1 MPEIV
6 SNTTPLISLLI
17 IDKLNLLNEIY
28 GKISVPYAVF
38 KELEQGKQKTYY
50 QDISKINWIE
60 IVDINNKEIEQ
71 SLFDLDEGEAEA
83 IILAKELNADL
94 LILDEKLG
102 RDYAKKL
109 NVKITGTLGVLLKAK
124 ELGLIDSVRELLDI
138 LVKKGVWLS
147 PKLIEKVLNLAGEQ
161 L

>member
-1 MPEIV
+1 MYG
-6 SNTTPLISLLI
+6 
-17 IDKLNLLNEIY
+17 EIY
-28 GKISVPYAVF
+28 VPFAVF
-38 KELEQGKQKTYY
+38 NELDQGKEKPYY
-50 QDISKINWIE
+50 QDISKLDWIN
-60 IVDINNKEIEQ
+60 IVNVKNKEIEPF
-71 SLFDLDEGEAEA
+71 LFDLDEGEAEA

-124 ELGLIDSVRELLDI
+124 ELGLVDSVRELLDI

>member
-1 MPEIV
+1 MVAKMALLDRTSIYFP
-6 SNTTPLISLLI
+6 SLNHFL
-17 IDKLNLLNEIY
+17 KY
-28 GKISVPYAVF
+28 
-38 KELEQGKQKTYY
+38 
-50 QDISKINWIE
+50 
-60 IVDINNKEIEQ
+60 
-71 SLFDLDEGEAEA
+71 AEA

-94 LILDEKLG
+94 LILDEKLA

-124 ELGLIDSVRELLDI
+124 ELGLVDTVRELLDI

>member
-17 IDKLNLLNEIY
+17 IGKLSLLKEIY
-28 GKISVPYAVF
+28 GKVFVPYAVF
-38 KELEQGKQKTYY
+38 KELEQGKQKAYY
-50 QDISKINWIE
+50 QDISKINWIK
-60 IVDINNKEIEQ
+60 IVNISNKKIEQ
-71 SLFDLDEGEAEA
+71 FFIDLDKGEAEA

-109 NVKITGTLGVLLKAK
+109 NVRITGTLGVLLKAK
-124 ELGLIDSVRELLDI
+124 ELGLVDSVRELLDI
-138 LVKKGVWLS
+138 LVNKGVWLN
-147 PKLIEKVLNLAGEQ
+147 PKLIEKVIKLAGEQ
-161 L
+161 K